1 MVNLKQA
8 LNKKIVTTVAA
19 NKLKRNIAGWAI
31 MIPSLLLF
39 GFFVWEPLLESILL
53 SFYYSKGMSF
63 EKFVGI
69 SNYVAVFKHPDFK
82 AAVVNTFS
90 YAIWSLLIGY
100 LIPIIMA
107 IILNEVIHLKGFS
120 RVAVYL
126 PNVIPGLAVAMMW
139 TFVYKPSDTG
149 LLNIILERF
158 GVQPQAWLTNPKWT
172 IPLIVL
178 MMTWRGAGATTFI
191 YLAGL
196 QGINP
201 ELYEAAAIDGASIWQ
216 RIWHVTIP
224 NIYNLARTL
233 LVLQIISVFQVLY
246 EPLVMTN
253 GGPNNA
259 SISLMQLVYRYAFE
273 KFDYPKAASVSVI
286 TGILLIMIT
295 ALYNKV
301 IKEKD
306 M

>member
-1 MVNLKQA
+1 MVNLNQT
-8 LNKKIVTTVAA
+8 LNKRIVATVTT
-19 NKLKRNIAGWAI
+19 NNIKRNIAGWVI
-31 MIPSLLLF
+31 MIPSLVLF
-39 GFFVWEPLLESILL
+39 AFFVWEPLLESIFL
-53 SFYYSKGMSF
+53 SFYSSKGMKF

-69 SNYVAVFKHPDFK
+69 SNYVAVFKYPDFK
-82 AAVVNTFS
+82 AAVANTF
-90 YAIWSLLIGY
+90 YYTIWSLLIGF

-107 IILNEVIHLKGFS
+107 IILNEVIHFKGFS

-126 PNVIPGLAVAMMW
+126 PNVIPGLAIAMMW
-139 TFVYKPSDTG
+139 TFIYKPSNTG
-149 LLNIILERF
+149 LLNIILGKF
-158 GVQPQAWLTNPKWT
+158 GVQPQAWLTSSHWT

-178 MMTWRGAGATTFI
+178 MMTWRGAGGTTLI

-196 QGINP
+196 QDINP

-216 RIWHVTIP
+216 RILHVTIP

-253 GGPNNA
+253 GGPNDA

-273 KFDYPKAASVSVI
+273 KFDYPKAASVSVM